1 MESQQVSK
9 LSSPAFSN
17 NWFRTNTKLTQQL
30 MIDQQPKSVLEIGA
44 FEGQFTCFALANFSQ
59 LTDYFVIDTFEGSGE
74 HTEKQSSGLRQR
86 FEANVA
92 SQQAAID
99 RIDFRVMKGYSQELL
114 PRMRSSQQDGLTPD
128 FDLIYVDASH
138 EGKDVLLD
146 LVLAYQLC
154 AVGGLIVCDDYQWQ
168 GHKKAPKLA
177 GSWSPKPA
185 IDAFFHLY
193 GTNDARNQP
202 AFQSDIQL
210 SVELVHKGRQFVV
223 RKLA

>member
-1 MESQQVSK
+1 MV
-9 LSSPAFSN
+9 
-17 NWFRTNTKLTQQL
+17 
-30 MIDQQPKSVLEIGA
+30 DQQPKSVLEIGA
-44 FEGQFTCFALANFSQ
+44 FEGQFTCFALANFRQ
-59 LTDYFVIDTFEGSGE
+59 LTDYFVIDTFQGSGE
-74 HTEKQSSGLRQR
+74 HTEAQSAGLRQR
-86 FEANVA
+86 FDVNVA

-99 RIDFRVMKGYSQELL
+99 RIDFQVLTGYSQDLL
-114 PRMRSSQQDGLTPD
+114 IRLRSKQQDGFAPKFD
-128 FDLIYVDASH
+128 FILIDASH

-168 GHKKAPKLA
+168 GHKKTPKLA
-177 GSWSPKPA
+177 GTWPAKPA
-185 IDAFFHLY
+185 IDAFWKLY

-202 AFQSDIQL
+202 EFQSNIQL